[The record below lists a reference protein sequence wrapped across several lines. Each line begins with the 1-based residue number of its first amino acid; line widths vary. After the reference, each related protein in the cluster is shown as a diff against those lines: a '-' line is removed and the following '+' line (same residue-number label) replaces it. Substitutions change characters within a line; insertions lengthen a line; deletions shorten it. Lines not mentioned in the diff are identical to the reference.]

1 MIWMNEDSE
10 FDSLGVR
17 QSCGNKGGIYFA
29 RDEERRLHRI
39 LSEVDVVASTRMDSL
54 PSLLSVTYSRAEQD

>member
-1 MIWMNEDSE
+1 MS
-10 FDSLGVR
+10 
-17 QSCGNKGGIYFA
+17 NKVVETKEGFILPG
-29 RDEERRLHRI
+29 DEERRLHRI